1 MNLIVLIL
9 ILALSRVEGQSRPRS
24 RDEMSIM
31 EIINATQQ
39 LSEVSSKKIQ
49 KFIISCLKKLQCLL
63 SNCFIFSLAKYYGM
77 PDYTKH
83 F

>member
-39 LSEVSSKKIQ
+39 LSEVSKKIKKIQ
-49 KFIISCLKKLQCLL
+49 NLVAKKKIAM
-63 SNCFIFSLAKYYGM
+63 FAI
-77 PDYTKH
+77 
-83 F
+83 

>member
-39 LSEVSSKKIQ
+39 LSEVSKKIQ
-49 KFIISCLKKLQCLL
+49 KFKISCLKKLQCLL
-63 SNCFIFSLAKYYGM
+63 SDYFIFSLAKYYGM

>member
-1 MNLIVLIL
+1 
-9 ILALSRVEGQSRPRS
+9 
-24 RDEMSIM
+24 M

-39 LSEVSSKKIQ
+39 LSEVSKKIQ
-49 KFIISCLKKLQCLL
+49 NFVSEKIAIIATY
-63 SNCFIFSLAKYYGM
+63 FIFSLPKYYGM